1 MVWGKSAKF
10 VPQKVGLSHVLD
22 DEDVIQIY
30 KRTGSKD
37 KQMKGPVVVVK
48 KNIKSTAK
56 NAPKE
61 KASAA
66 DKKTKW

>member
-1 MVWGKSAKF
+1 
-10 VPQKVGLSHVLD
+10 
-22 DEDVIQIY
+22 
-30 KRTGSKD
+30 
-37 KQMKGPVVVVK
+37 VK